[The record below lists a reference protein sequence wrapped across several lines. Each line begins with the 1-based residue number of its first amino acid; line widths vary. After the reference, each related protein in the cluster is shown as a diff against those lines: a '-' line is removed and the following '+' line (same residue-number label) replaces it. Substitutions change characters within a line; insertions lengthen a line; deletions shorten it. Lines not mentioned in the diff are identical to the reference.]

1 MSRLAPDSARP
12 ARGFSL
18 VEVLVALGLSLMVSM
33 AALEHL
39 RVAREA
45 SRAVSGRTDVQHQA
59 ALALDLIR
67 SEIRRAG
74 FRVDAHTSLED
85 AFAQQSFSLG
95 EPAQS
100 TTVPG
105 AAVAYV
111 SAASELW
118 IRFQASGDRWDGDCL
133 GQAPAAPG
141 ALIVERLWVDAEGLH
156 CGVWRDQGYKSALL
170 LEAVEAWALTVGV
183 DTDLDGNVDSYAEA
197 RDVAD
202 WSAAVAL
209 QVRVRTVSARAEP
222 GSTSAPFVDLDGTAR
237 TPGDLRV
244 RRVASGIVPLKAR
257 AR

>member
-105 AAVAYV
+105 
-111 SAASELW
+111 
-118 IRFQASGDRWDGDCL
+118 R
-133 GQAPAAPG
+133 
-141 ALIVERLWVDAEGLH
+141 
-156 CGVWRDQGYKSALL
+156 
-170 LEAVEAWALTVGV
+170 
-183 DTDLDGNVDSYAEA
+183 
-197 RDVAD
+197 
-202 WSAAVAL
+202 
-209 QVRVRTVSARAEP
+209 
-222 GSTSAPFVDLDGTAR
+222 TSAPPQSFGFGSRPAATAGTATAWGR
-237 TPGDLRV
+237 RLLRPV
-244 RRVASGIVPLKAR
+244 RSSWSDCGSMPRACTAASGATR
-257 AR
+257 ATSRLCCSRRWRRGR